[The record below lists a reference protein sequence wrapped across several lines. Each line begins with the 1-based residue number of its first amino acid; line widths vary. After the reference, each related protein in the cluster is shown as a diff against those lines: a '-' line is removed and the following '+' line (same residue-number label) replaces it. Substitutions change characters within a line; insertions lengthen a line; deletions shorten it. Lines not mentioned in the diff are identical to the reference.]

1 MSIAQRLALVTSI
14 ATFILIGVG
23 VYVRA
28 TGSGLGCPDWPTCH
42 GDVVPISA
50 RDDHDKAIIEMVHRY
65 FATMVGML
73 VIATAVAAWKWYRHV
88 PFITRV
94 ATVAVPLVGF
104 QGLLGALTVTMK
116 LPPEIV
122 ASHLLTAMFV
132 LTAEVAVFVAMYTND
147 PAHAGA
153 TARLLRPERRA
164 LGKKALFAI
173 AWLAVTMWIG
183 GYMTERGASTACT
196 SWPACNGSA
205 LLPGSDDHEIVHMAH
220 RYLAAALL
228 FLLIPVI
235 REAWRQRENL
245 AWSGYVAQAMLV
257 LYIVQVVVGAL
268 NVWYTFP
275 DPLTVSHTVIA
286 SGVWVSLATTVIL
299 SFYSPSVETTPR
311 PVTRVGVPA

>member
-28 TGSGLGCPDWPTCH
+28 TGSGLGRPDWPTCH

-183 GYMTERGASTACT
+183 GYMTERGASTACA

-245 AWSGYVAQAMLV
+245 AWSGYAAQAMLV
-257 LYIVQVVVGAL
+257 LYVVQVLVGAL

-311 PVTRVGVPA
+311 PVRRVGVPA